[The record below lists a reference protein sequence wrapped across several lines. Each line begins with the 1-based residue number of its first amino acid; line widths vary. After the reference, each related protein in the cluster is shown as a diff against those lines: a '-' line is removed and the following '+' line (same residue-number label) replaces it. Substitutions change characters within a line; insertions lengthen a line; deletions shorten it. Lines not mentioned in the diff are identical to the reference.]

1 MAANSC
7 TSFAKSTDNHR
18 NATFPYSP
26 MDSTRIDKWCW
37 AARFFKTRSLATEA
51 VDRGRIRLN
60 GERTKPAHSV
70 KPGDRLDI
78 DNGATEWE
86 VLVIGIADKRGS
98 AAVAATLYQE
108 TEESVQRR
116 ATQAERHRLFREPSA
131 EIKGRPTKRD
141 RRLLDRS
148 SS

>member
-1 MAANSC
+1 
-7 TSFAKSTDNHR
+7 
-18 NATFPYSP
+18 

>member
-1 MAANSC
+1 
-7 TSFAKSTDNHR
+7 
-18 NATFPYSP
+18 
-26 MDSTRIDKWCW
+26 MDTIRIDKWCW

-51 VDRGRIRLN
+51 IERGRVRLN

-70 KPGDRLDI
+70 KAGDRLAI

-86 VLVIGIADKRGS
+86 VVVTGVADKRGS
-98 AAVAATLYQE
+98 AAIAATLYSE
-108 TEESVQRR
+108 TEDSLRRR
-116 ATQAERHRLFREPSA
+116 ATEAERHRLFREPAA